1 MEGHMRIHADAVK
14 QDRLEEWLKDN
25 VERYYLAYEEQATRP
40 HYQAYVKSRY
50 KIDTLRRKLRADLD
64 VKGNKD
70 FSLSLLKKEVKDLIC
85 YLLKEGKCCCH
96 NCPEELIE
104 EARLQEEEIISTRT
118 RKKSRGKTIVSQL
131 VDYIEEVVDD
141 PSGLSRFQIACYCMK
156 WFRSQL
162 RLLPDPIMLTR
173 YTNTIHAWYNGTQA
187 YVDIIM
193 EMFRFH
199 EHQVNQEEAHQIIF

>member
-14 QDRLEEWLKDN
+14 QDRLQEWLEEN

-40 HYQAYVKSRY
+40 HFQAYVKSRY
-50 KIDTLRRKLRADLD
+50 KIDTLRRKLRADLG

-104 EARLQEEEIISTRT
+104 EARLQEEQIVNSKK
-118 RKKSRGKTIVSQL
+118 RKSKGKTIVSQL
-131 VDYIEEVVDD
+131 VDYLEEQVPD
-141 PSGLSRFQIACYCMK
+141 PSGLSRFQIACYIMK
-156 WFRSQL
+156 WFRHSL

-199 EHQVNQEEAHQIIF
+199 EHQVNQEEAAQIIF